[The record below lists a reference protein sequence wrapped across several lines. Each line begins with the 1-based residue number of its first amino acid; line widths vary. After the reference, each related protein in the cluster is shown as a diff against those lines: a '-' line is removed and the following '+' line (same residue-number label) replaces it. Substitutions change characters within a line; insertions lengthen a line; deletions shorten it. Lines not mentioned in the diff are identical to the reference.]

1 MKLIIAIAVGGAL
14 GAIARHF
21 VTYQVTLL
29 FGHGFPW
36 GTLVVNILGSFILG
50 GLTETLAIAWSPSEA
65 LRGFFTVGI
74 LGAFTTFSTFS
85 IDVISLYQRGEWI
98 TGSLYMLGSVAL
110 SLVGFVI
117 GLRLLR
123 LVLV

>member
-1 MKLIIAIAVGGAL
+1 MKLILAIAAGGAL
-14 GAIARHF
+14 GAVARHL
-21 VTYQVTLL
+21 VAYQVTLL

-36 GTLVVNILGSFILG
+36 GTLLVNVLGSFILG
-50 GLTETLAIAWSPSEA
+50 GVIEAVAVSWSPSEA
-65 LRGFFTVGI
+65 IRGFITVGM

-85 IDVISLYQRGEWI
+85 MDVVALYQRGEWMA
-98 TGSLYMLGSVAL
+98 GSIYMLVSVAL
-110 SLVGFVI
+110 SLAGFVI